1 MPIQEI
7 HEPEPTPD
15 TTWAIW
21 ILYPGV
27 DEDDK
32 PTKYTGVVD
41 VLKLP
46 NGTIKIAH
54 HDGVVSERGGEI
66 IRMRQEHLD

>member
-1 MPIQEI
+1 MPVQDTY
-7 HEPEPTPD
+7 EPEPTPD
-15 TTWAIW
+15 TTWAVW
-21 ILYPGV
+21 IYPDV
-27 DEDDK
+27 DDEPSK
-32 PTKYTGVVD
+32 FTGVVD

-46 NGTIKIAH
+46 NGTIKLAH